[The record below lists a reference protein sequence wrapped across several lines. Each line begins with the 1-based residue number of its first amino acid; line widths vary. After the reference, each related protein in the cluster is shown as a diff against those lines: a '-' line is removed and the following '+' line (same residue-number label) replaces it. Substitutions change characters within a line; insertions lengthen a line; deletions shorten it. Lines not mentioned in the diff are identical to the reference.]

1 MAPVSDGLV
10 NMMAGS
16 MCLALA
22 SFLLADSRSVT
33 LRAMVLG

>member
-1 MAPVSDGLV
+1 MDPVPDGLV
-10 NMMAGS
+10 KMMAGS

-22 SFLLADSRSVT
+22 SLLLADSRSVA